1 MSSNQSSNSQQGNAS
16 GSSGGEGGGGG
27 GGSFMK
33 AFVDDPI
40 AMTEG
45 MKDLRRQGREDA
57 SAQEIIDHSF
67 DNIKAYNGDGSGQRK

>member
-1 MSSNQSSNSQQGNAS
+1 
-16 GSSGGEGGGGG
+16 
-27 GGSFMK
+27 MK